1 MVYLALDWDHPP
13 IIEYDPPMV
22 FYEGDGLELE
32 ATFYNDTDEEITFG
46 LLSTDEMMVMFGL
59 YYDGEAL
66 ETNNNTTLTPEDFEI
81 QSIYPNPFNPFTTIQ
96 FSLDL
101 YSNVTLN
108 LFDIRGKL
116 VETLVDKLF
125 QPGIHELQWN
135 GQNYASGVYFAKLI
149 QGGRVDVQ
157 KLMLIK

>member
-1 MVYLALDWDHPP
+1 
-13 IIEYDPPMV
+13 
-22 FYEGDGLELE
+22 
-32 ATFYNDTDEEITFG
+32 
-46 LLSTDEMMVMFGL
+46 MMIMFWL

-66 ETNNNTTLTPEDFEI
+66 DINNNTSLTPEDFEI
-81 QSIYPNPFNPFTTIQ
+81 QSIYPNPFNPLTTIQ

-116 VETLVDKLF
+116 VETLVDKLL

-157 KLMLIK
+157 KLMLIKWNFQVSVMSVRLDFLIMIQWYLRYRGFYAKDYYLTRQ